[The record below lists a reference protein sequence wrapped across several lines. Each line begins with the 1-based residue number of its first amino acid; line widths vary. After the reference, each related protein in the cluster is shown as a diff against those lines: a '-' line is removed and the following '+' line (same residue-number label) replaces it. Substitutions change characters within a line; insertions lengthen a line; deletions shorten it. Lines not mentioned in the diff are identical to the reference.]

1 MARSRQRAEGNR
13 DVSRLTRDEQEFP
26 QMAVMW
32 SVIFYTG
39 LAVAA
44 FYFILLQPVLKKN
57 KERNKAVQSLQIG
70 DEVVTTGGIIGEVL
84 DVVTPPDGP
93 TEIILQIAPDVKI
106 RALTEAIDRRLTT
119 LEPEEVP
126 QEMPEASSQTDAAS
140 PTEVSR
146 TSA

>member
-1 MARSRQRAEGNR
+1 
-13 DVSRLTRDEQEFP
+13 
-26 QMAVMW
+26 MAVMW

-57 KERNKAVQSLQIG
+57 KERSKAVQTLQIG

-84 DVVTPPDGP
+84 DVVTPPDSP
-93 TEIILQIAPDVKI
+93 TEIILQIAPGVKI

-119 LEPEEVP
+119 LETEEVVT
-126 QEMPEASSQTDAAS
+126 QEMPEASSQGDTAS

>member
-44 FYFILLQPVLKKN
+44 FYFILLQPVLKK
-57 KERNKAVQSLQIG
+57 KK
-70 DEVVTTGGIIGEVL
+70 
-84 DVVTPPDGP
+84 
-93 TEIILQIAPDVKI
+93 
-106 RALTEAIDRRLTT
+106 
-119 LEPEEVP
+119 
-126 QEMPEASSQTDAAS
+126 
-140 PTEVSR
+140 
-146 TSA
+146 

>member
-1 MARSRQRAEGNR
+1 
-13 DVSRLTRDEQEFP
+13 
-26 QMAVMW
+26 MAVMW

-57 KERNKAVQSLQIG
+57 KERSKAVQSLQIG

-84 DVVTPPDGP
+84 DVITPPDGP

-119 LEPEEVP
+119 LEPEEDT
-126 QEMPEASSQTDAAS
+126 QEMPEASSQTDPAT

>member
-1 MARSRQRAEGNR
+1 
-13 DVSRLTRDEQEFP
+13 
-26 QMAVMW
+26 MAVMW

-57 KERNKAVQSLQIG
+57 KERTKAVQTLQIG

-119 LEPEEVP
+119 LEPEEDK
-126 QEMPEASSQTDAAS
+126 QDMPEATSQTDAAT

-146 TSA
+146 TGA